1 MAANTYVK
9 VTETATPATD
19 WKRVKTIYINDG
31 AAWRNVKS
39 SYVNDGVTWSQV
51 FVGVFTYTE
60 TISVP
65 TANYNLRTQLTA
77 AGWNGT
83 DDVDATITINPAIVV
98 YSTATPTA
106 AFTLSPALPALST
119 VTLTNAGTI
128 VGKGG
133 AGGSGGDATLNAT
146 TPSGPPKNLNTYPVT
161 FVNGAAGSA
170 GGRGMTIASP
180 ITINNS
186 GGVIAAGGGGGGGGK
201 SYATTNPLG
210 QYGAVVG
217 GSGGSGGG
225 GSSQSVSVGGSAGTV
240 PTTVPSPGFPVNY
253 ARANG
258 TVGTSGSTSGGAT
271 TAAVTLP
278 KLAPAIPATFVAIG
292 GTGGAGGARG
302 AAGSAGGAGSGST
315 TPAATANLESS
326 SASAGA
332 GGATGVAIQGY
343 SLITFPVAGTV
354 TGPTAG

>member
-1 MAANTYVK
+1 M
-9 VTETATPATD
+9 
-19 WKRVKTIYINDG
+19 
-31 AAWRNVKS
+31 
-39 SYVNDGVTWSQV
+39 
-51 FVGVFTYTE
+51 FTYTE

-65 TANYNLRTQLTA
+65 TSNYNLRDKLTT

-83 DDVDATITINPAIVV
+83 DDVNVDITINPAIVV
-98 YSTATPTA
+98 YSAATPTA

-133 AGGSGGDATLNAT
+133 AGGSGGDVTLNAAV
-146 TPSGPPKNLNTYPVT
+146 PGPKFSTYPAT
-161 FVNGAAGSA
+161 FANGAAGSA

-201 SYATTNPLG
+201 AYATTNPLG

-225 GSSQSVSVGGSAGTV
+225 GSSQSVSVGGPAGTV
-240 PTTVPSPGFPVNY
+240 PTTVPSPGYPTDY

-271 TAAVTLP
+271 TVAVTLP
-278 KLAPAIPATFVAIG
+278 KLAPAVPATFVAIG

-315 TPAATANLESS
+315 TPAATSNVESS
-326 SASAGA
+326 STNAGT